1 MADPKLWLNLII
13 SSALVLI
20 GGAFSGLAIALMT
33 QDEVHLQVLAAS
45 GEISDQKNARKVLA
59 LLKQGK
65 HWILVALLLGNTMT
79 NEALPVVLDEI
90 LGGGLVAVVG
100 STVLIVIF
108 GEIIPQSICARHAL
122 RVGAWMV
129 SCVSIFMYII
139 SPIAWPIAKL
149 LDILVG
155 HNPGTI
161 YKRSEL
167 MALFSFHKTLGK
179 LEDRLNSDEVKIV
192 HGALGM
198 KERSAACIMTP
209 IKDVFSLSADAVLDE
224 YTIDRIYVQGY
235 SRIPVHAP
243 DNRRNIVGLFLV
255 TALTKYNPKSCKRV
269 RDFPLAPARVVH
281 SSTNCL
287 SILNMFRQGVYYMVL
302 VSDSWKNPDRV
313 VGILTREDAV
323 EDLIGE
329 EILDEYDN
337 LQKNEQRA
345 TRQRNR
351 FPLHHVPSRKIIER
365 SPTYAVSAPEGE
377 LINLEAVETA
387 VFHKF
392 GSVDLFSAADQWRS
406 IQHVISISEVPA
418 ES

>member
-1 MADPKLWLNLII
+1 
-13 SSALVLI
+13 
-20 GGAFSGLAIALMT
+20 MT
-33 QDEVHLQVLAAS
+33 QDEVYLQVLAAS
-45 GEISDQKNARKVLA
+45 GERSDQKNARKVLS

-79 NEALPVVLDEI
+79 NEALPVVLDDM
-90 LGGGLVAVVG
+90 LGGGLGAVVG

-129 SCVSIFMYII
+129 SCVEIFMYII
-139 SPIAWPIAKL
+139 SPVAWPIAKL
-149 LDILVG
+149 LDLLVG
-155 HNPGTI
+155 RNHGTI

-179 LEDRLNSDEVKIV
+179 PDERLNFDEVMIV

-198 KERSAACIMTP
+198 RDRSAACIMTP
-209 IKDVFSLSADAVLDE
+209 IADVFSLSADAVLDE
-224 YTIDRIYVQGY
+224 YTMERIHLKGY

-243 DNRRNIVGLFLV
+243 DNRRRIVGLLLV
-255 TALTKYNPKSCKRV
+255 TNLVRYNPKSCKRV
-269 RDFPLAPARVVH
+269 RDFTLDPARAVH

-287 SILNMFRQGVYYMVL
+287 SILKMFRQGVYHMVL
-302 VSDSWKNPDRV
+302 VSDSRRNPHQAI
-313 VGILTREDAV
+313 GILTREDAV
-323 EDLIGE
+323 EELIGE
-329 EILDEYDN
+329 EILDEYDD
-337 LQKNEQRA
+337 LKKNEQRV

-351 FPLHHVPSRKIIER
+351 FPLPNVSSRKIIAR
-365 SPTYAVSAPEGE
+365 RPSYAISAPQGE
-377 LINLEAVETA
+377 LINLEPVETA
-387 VFHKF
+387 IFQKF
-392 GSVDLFSAADQWRS
+392 GAVDLFSAANQWSS

>member
-1 MADPKLWLNLII
+1 MTDPTLWLNLSI
-13 SSALVLI
+13 SAALVLI

-45 GEISDQKNARKVLA
+45 GGISDQQDASKVLA
-59 LLKQGK
+59 LLRRGK

-90 LGGGLVAVVG
+90 LGGGLIAVVG

-129 SCVSIFMYII
+129 SCVSLFMYII

-149 LDILVG
+149 LDVLVG
-155 HNPGTI
+155 HDHGTI

-167 MALFSFHKTLGK
+167 MALFSFHRTLGK
-179 LEDRLNSDEVKIV
+179 PEERLNSDEVMIV

-198 KERSAACIMTP
+198 RERSAACIMTP
-209 IKDVFSLSADAVLDE
+209 IEDVFSLSVDAVLDE
-224 YTIDRIYVQGY
+224 YTIDRIHVRGF

-243 DNRRNIVGLFLV
+243 DNRRNIVGLLLV
-255 TALTKYNPKSCKRV
+255 TRLVKYNPKSCKRV
-269 RDFPLAPARVVH
+269 RDFSLDPARVVH

-287 SILNMFRQGVYYMVL
+287 NILQMFRQGIYHMVL
-302 VSDSWKNPDRV
+302 VSDSRKNPHRAI
-313 VGILTREDAV
+313 GILTREDAV
-323 EDLIGE
+323 EELIGE
-329 EILDEYDN
+329 EILDEYDD

-345 TRQRNR
+345 TRQRNHL
-351 FPLHHVPSRKIIER
+351 PLLNSSSRKIIER
-365 SPTYAVSAPEGE
+365 APTYAISAPEKE
-377 LINLEAVETA
+377 LINLGAVETA
-387 VFHKF
+387 IFHKF
-392 GSVDLFSAADQWRS
+392 GSVDLFSAANQWRS

>member
-20 GGAFSGLAIALMT
+20 GGAFSGLTIALMT
-33 QDEVHLQVLAAS
+33 QDEVHLQVLAVS
-45 GEISDQKNARKVLA
+45 GETSDQKNASKVLA

-65 HWILVALLLGNTMT
+65 HWILVALLLGNTIT
-79 NEALPVVLDEI
+79 NEALPVVLGEI

-100 STVLIVIF
+100 STVLVVIF

-129 SCVSIFMYII
+129 SGVSIFMYII
-139 SPIAWPIAKL
+139 SPIGWPIAKL

-155 HNPGTI
+155 HNHGTI
-161 YKRSEL
+161 YKKSEL

-209 IKDVFSLSADAVLDE
+209 IKDVFSLSADAVLDK
-224 YTIDRIYVQGY
+224 YTMDRIYLQGY

-255 TALTKYNPKSCKRV
+255 TALTKYNPQILQTS
-269 RDFPLAPARVVH
+269 ARFY
-281 SSTNCL
+281 SGSGSGGTFKYEL
-287 SILNMFRQGVYYMVL
+287 F
-302 VSDSWKNPDRV
+302 
-313 VGILTREDAV
+313 
-323 EDLIGE
+323 
-329 EILDEYDN
+329 EYF
-337 LQKNEQRA
+337 E
-345 TRQRNR
+345 
-351 FPLHHVPSRKIIER
+351 
-365 SPTYAVSAPEGE
+365 Y
-377 LINLEAVETA
+377 
-387 VFHKF
+387 
-392 GSVDLFSAADQWRS
+392 
-406 IQHVISISEVPA
+406 VPA
-418 ES
+418 GGVLYGSCL

>member
-45 GEISDQKNARKVLA
+45 GEITDQKNASKVLA

-155 HNPGTI
+155 HNHGTI

-179 LEDRLNSDEVKIV
+179 PEERLNSDEVKIV

-224 YTIDRIYVQGY
+224 YTMDRIYVQGY

-243 DNRRNIVGLFLV
+243 DNRRNIVGLLLV
-255 TALTKYNPKSCKRV
+255 TALTKYNPKTCKRV
-269 RDFPLAPARVVH
+269 RDFTLSPARV
-281 SSTNCL
+281 
-287 SILNMFRQGVYYMVL
+287 
-302 VSDSWKNPDRV
+302 NPDRV

-329 EILDEYDN
+329 EILDEYDDLRN
-337 LQKNEQRA
+337 NEQRA

-351 FPLHHVPSRKIIER
+351 FPLHHVPSRKILER
-365 SPTYAVSAPEGE
+365 SPIYAVSAPEGE
-377 LINLEAVETA
+377 VINLEAGETA
-387 VFHKF
+387 VVHKF
-392 GSVDLFSAADQWRS
+392 GSVDRFSAADQRRS